1 MPAARP
7 RASTART
14 TPEERRVHRF
24 QTRVAVCA
32 GGGEVC
38 DGWILGVVGTALPLA
53 RADLA
58 LTSLQTGLIGAA
70 TLVGIFFGGIVFGR
84 LTDRFGR
91 QKMYLFDLLVFLV
104 GSVLQLAV
112 DDALQL
118 FAVRLLMGVAVGADY
133 AIAGALV
140 AEFAPPERRGR
151 LLASLIAFWYVGYTL
166 AAAVGMT
173 LASWST
179 DPTVWRWI
187 LASSAVPSLVVLVA
201 RLGTPESPHWLAS
214 RGRYAEA
221 DAISRRWLGTPHD
234 GTRHDGR
241 GHDGTG
247 RHGTDHSGTDHDGKG
262 AHRTPAD
269 QPQAAPAGA
278 DRTSAALTGLA
289 ALFARP
295 YRRMTAFT
303 SLFWLCQITPFF
315 AISTFAPQVLASLGA
330 GDDGTG
336 EVALN
341 LFLLLGCVSGVLLM
355 DRVGRR
361 PLLVHP
367 FLVTAA
373 ALLALGLWPHGPQ
386 WAIAGCFAVFALF
399 HAASS
404 TLQAV
409 YPSEVFPTEIR
420 ATGIGFAAATSRI
433 GGAVGT
439 FLVPLGLEKWGVSAV
454 VLCGC
459 ALSLV
464 GALVSVAW
472 APETSGLSLS
482 RSSAPYDRPPRDP
495 SEENQPV

>member
-1 MPAARP
+1 MPAPPP
-7 RASTART
+7 RAATVPT

-24 QTRVAVCA
+24 QTRVTVCA

-70 TLVGIFFGGIVFGR
+70 TLIGIFFGGIVFGR

-112 DDALQL
+112 DNALQL
-118 FAVRLLMGVAVGADY
+118 FAVRLLMGAAVGADY

-166 AAAVGMT
+166 AATVG
-173 LASWST
+173 LALSSLST
-179 DPTVWRWI
+179 DPSLWRWI

-214 RGRYAEA
+214 RGRFAEA
-221 DAISRRWLGTPHD
+221 DAISRRWLGTGYDGTGTEGTLPARSGRAGTEAD
-234 GTRHDGR
+234 GTRDER
-241 GHDGTG
+241 TRDD
-247 RHGTDHSGTDHDGKG
+247 RSRDDRSRDE
-262 AHRTPAD
+262 RTPA
-269 QPQAAPAGA
+269 
-278 DRTSAALTGLA
+278 GLA
-289 ALFARP
+289 ALFSRP
-295 YRRMTAFT
+295 YRRRTAFT

-341 LFLLLGCVSGVLLM
+341 LFLLLGCLSGVLLM

-361 PLLVHP
+361 RLLIHP

-373 ALLALGLWPHGPQ
+373 ALLALGLWPHGPR
-386 WAIAGCFAVFALF
+386 WAIVGCFAVFALF

-409 YPSEVFPTEIR
+409 YPSEVFPTGIR
-420 ATGIGFAAATSRI
+420 ATGIGFAAAVSRV

-439 FLVPLGLEKWGVSAV
+439 FLVPVGLQEWGVSAV

-482 RSSAPYDRPPRDP
+482 TSSAPYDVPPRDP
-495 SEENQPV
+495 NAESQPV

>member
-1 MPAARP
+1 MPAPRP
-7 RASTART
+7 RASSAPT

-24 QTRVAVCA
+24 QTRIAVCA

-70 TLVGIFFGGIVFGR
+70 TLIGIFFGGIVFGR

-104 GSVLQLAV
+104 GSVLQLVV
-112 DDALQL
+112 DSAPQL

-140 AEFAPPERRGR
+140 AEFAPPARRGR

-166 AAAVGMT
+166 AATVG
-173 LASWST
+173 LALSSWST
-179 DPTVWRWI
+179 DPSLWRWI
-187 LASSAVPSLVVLVA
+187 LASSAVPSLVVLLA

-214 RGRYAEA
+214 KGRYAEA
-221 DAISRRWLGTPHD
+221 DAISRRWLGT
-234 GTRHDGR
+234 

-247 RHGTDHSGTDHDGKG
+247 
-262 AHRTPAD
+262 AERTPA
-269 QPQAAPAGA
+269 A
-278 DRTSAALTGLA
+278 RTGLA
-289 ALFARP
+289 TLFSRP
-295 YRRMTAFT
+295 YRRRTAFT

-330 GDDGTG
+330 GDDGTS

-341 LFLLLGCVSGVLLM
+341 LFLLLGCVSGVWLM

-361 PLLVHP
+361 HLLIHP
-367 FLVTAA
+367 FLVTAG
-373 ALLALGLWPHGPQ
+373 ALLVLGLWPHGPQ

-420 ATGIGFAAATSRI
+420 ATGIGFAAATSRV

-439 FLVPLGLEKWGVSAV
+439 FLVPVGLQEWGVSAV

-482 RSSAPYDRPPRDP
+482 RSSAPYGVPPRDP